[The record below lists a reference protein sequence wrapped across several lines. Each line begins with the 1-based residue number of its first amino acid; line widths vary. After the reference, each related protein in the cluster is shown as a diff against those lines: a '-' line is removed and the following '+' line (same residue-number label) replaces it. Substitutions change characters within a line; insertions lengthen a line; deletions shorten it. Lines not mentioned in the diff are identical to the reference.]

1 MPERSLR
8 SDQEAQQRSPHGDQ
22 EVEPAE
28 LIAGAVLAV
37 PGVAGL
43 HGGMFGEVATYL
55 PGRRVLG
62 VALGD
67 DSCAIHI
74 SVRYPA
80 HVIETAERVR
90 AALAPMLDVP
100 VDVTVE
106 DVLTERTAP

>member
-1 MPERSLR
+1 M
-8 SDQEAQQRSPHGDQ
+8 
-22 EVEPAE
+22 
-28 LIAGAVLAV
+28 IADAVLAV

-67 DSCAIHI
+67 DSCAVHI

-80 HVIETAERVR
+80 NVVETAERVR
-90 AALAPMLDVP
+90 ASLAPLVAGP

-106 DVLTERTAP
+106 DVLTERITP

>member
-1 MPERSLR
+1 VTPERSPR
-8 SDQEAQQRSPHGDQ
+8 SDPGAQERSSDP

-28 LIAGAVLAV
+28 LIADAVLAV

-90 AALAPMLDVP
+90 AALVPMLDVP

>member
-1 MPERSLR
+1 VTERSIL
-8 SDQEAQQRSPHGDQ
+8 HGDP
-22 EVEPAE
+22 ETEPAE
-28 LIAGAVLAV
+28 LIANAVLAV

-90 AALAPMLDVP
+90 AALVPMLDVP

>member
-1 MPERSLR
+1 VTERSIL
-8 SDQEAQQRSPHGDQ
+8 HGDP
-22 EVEPAE
+22 ETEPAE
-28 LIAGAVLAV
+28 LIANAVLAV

-90 AALAPMLDVP
+90 AALVPLLDAP

-106 DVLTERTAP
+106 DVFTERTAP